1 MSGQK
6 PEFYFFNIYV
16 ILLILLNIKRRT
28 YSFAMRLS
36 CSVFLPVYLQNNSY
50 ESV

>member
-28 YSFAMRLS
+28 YSFCDAVI
-36 CSVFLPVYLQNNSY
+36 VFSFFTCIFT
-50 ESV
+50 E